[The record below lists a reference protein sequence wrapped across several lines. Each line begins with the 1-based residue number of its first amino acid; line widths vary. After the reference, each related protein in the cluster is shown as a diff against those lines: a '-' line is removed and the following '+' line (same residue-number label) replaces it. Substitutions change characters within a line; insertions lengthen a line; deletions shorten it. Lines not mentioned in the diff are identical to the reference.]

1 MPSTAGPAPSNL
13 PPGER
18 ASWHLQ
24 GGWVKGI
31 VGEVRGE
38 RHCGKEGRTSLAF
51 EPLFF
56 FFFGKSSWPA
66 WQASEGQYHDLL
78 EPACWRQQGA
88 CWPPALSPPPSLL
101 PPPPGYQKINIS
113 PINYNPARG
122 GVCGSR
128 PPHALRGAH
137 VCTGGSCAPLSWCT
151 ARGHLGT
158 AVGERRHV
166 FAPPVLVHGC
176 GSLQGGQ
183 ERLQCPSRAPSL
195 REEGLRLSA
204 PWHTA
209 VGRSCSSG
217 SPRPSPGHVGCS
229 AAGGWLKLELIGHLG
244 GNVLE
249 GHGGARYPFES
260 HTVE

>member
-56 FFFGKSSWPA
+56 FFFGKSSRPA

-88 CWPPALSPPPSLL
+88 CCPPALSPPPSLL

-122 GVCGSR
+122 GVCGSG

-137 VCTGGSCAPLSWCT
+137 VCMGGSCAPSPGAQPGGISAQQWGRGGMFLHPLSWCT
-151 ARGHLGT
+151 A
-158 AVGERRHV
+158 VG
-166 FAPPVLVHGC
+166 PC
-176 GSLQGGQ
+176 K
-183 ERLQCPSRAPSL
+183 
-195 REEGLRLSA
+195 
-204 PWHTA
+204 
-209 VGRSCSSG
+209 VGRSVSNAPPG
-217 SPRPSPGHVGCS
+217 RP
-229 AAGGWLKLELIGHLG
+229 A
-244 GNVLE
+244 
-249 GHGGARYPFES
+249 
-260 HTVE
+260 